1 MRVSGSEPETGS
13 PEQLFPAGI
22 RVIHTMNAEFAS
34 PEWVNASFSAN
45 GVVGG
50 SYSSGVGN
58 MRANEAREP
67 SEATV
72 ARLERASGALAS
84 EAMAR
89 MEERL
94 PWFRELGAEDRSW
107 ITLVAQ
113 AGIGAFVEWYRRPE
127 HARTLTA
134 GVFGSAPRE
143 LTRAVSLQ
151 QTVELV
157 RTTIEVVEEKTNEL
171 AAPGDEVML
180 RESVLVYAREVAFA
194 AAEVY
199 AQAAETRGAWDARLE
214 ALLADALLRGEFD
227 DDARSRAA
235 ALGWP
240 TGVEVFAVVGQTP
253 DATAATVVD
262 AVRRAARHGGQD
274 VITGVHG
281 HRVVCVLGS
290 RRVTSAA
297 SLRVATDLADQ
308 FGPGPVVVG
317 PVVADLAE
325 ATRSAAAALSGFRV
339 ATAWPDAPR
348 PLFADQLLAERALDG
363 DEAARSAL
371 VTEVYQPLATAG
383 GGLLETAAAVLEHS
397 ASLEGAAR
405 HLFVHTNTVRYRL
418 RRIAEVTG
426 LAPTQP
432 RDAFTLKVALALG
445 RLAEVEPTS
454 L

>member
-1 MRVSGSEPETGS
+1 
-13 PEQLFPAGI
+13 
-22 RVIHTMNAEFAS
+22 
-34 PEWVNASFSAN
+34 
-45 GVVGG
+45 
-50 SYSSGVGN
+50 
-58 MRANEAREP
+58 
-67 SEATV
+67 
-72 ARLERASGALAS
+72 
-84 EAMAR
+84 MAR
-89 MEERL
+89 MEQRL
-94 PWFRELGAEDRSW
+94 PWFRDLGAEDRSW

-113 AGIGAFVEWYRRPE
+113 AGIAAFVDWYRRPE
-127 HARTLTA
+127 HARTITV

-157 RTTIEVVEEKTNEL
+157 RTTIEVVEEKTNDL
-171 AAPGDEVML
+171 AAPGDEVQL

-235 ALGWP
+235 ALGWR
-240 TGVEVFAVVGQTP
+240 TGVEAFAVVGQTP
-253 DATAATVVD
+253 DATADTVVD
-262 AVRRAARHGGQD
+262 TVRRVARHSGLD
-274 VITGVHG
+274 VISGVHG
-281 HRVVCVLGS
+281 HRVVCVLGNKH
-290 RRVTSAA
+290 VTTSMSLQVA
-297 SLRVATDLADQ
+297 SDLAEQ

-317 PVVADLAE
+317 PVVADLSE
-325 ATRSAAAALSGFRV
+325 ASRSAAAALSAFRSV
-339 ATAWPDAPR
+339 RAWPDAPR
-348 PLFADQLLAERALDG
+348 PVFANDLRAERALDG
-363 DEAARSAL
+363 DQDARDAL
-371 VTEVYQPLATAG
+371 VTQVYQPLAQAG

-445 RLAEVEPTS
+445 RLTEVDDSS